1 MSRLKHLDDE
11 RLVGMTINP
20 ARTCAGLHQPSVHL
34 NPGMLAASPVHAL
47 VNPRSS
53 PECREGPKLAQLILH
68 VLPPVL
74 VGAFALAE
82 RYGLE
87 PRLLKSPEYRLRD
100 WSFLTAIPRAFFCP
114 TNTSNCLARVIP
126 V

>member
-1 MSRLKHLDDE
+1 
-11 RLVGMTINP
+11 
-20 ARTCAGLHQPSVHL
+20 VHL
-34 NPGMLAASPVHAL
+34 NPVMLAASPVHVL
-47 VNPRSS
+47 VNHGPAQSAAKVRSF
-53 PECREGPKLAQLILH
+53 AQLILH
-68 VLPPVL
+68 ILPPAL
-74 VGAFALAE
+74 VGSPASAK
-82 RYGLE
+82 RYRLE